1 MNRKFSTFLNFIAS
15 VSWTTNWIALLY
27 YQLFIAQVRMGM
39 HLVLVN
45 ILICHGENPF
55 SFLFLSKES
64 SIEWIEQ
71 TWTALCKTDLLIVF
85 IQASLLFFLYLF
97 GSLLQETCFF
107 NLEWFEQH
115 FMQHVIIFILLKFS
129 LLSYDLNIVCMI
141 RMQKVHTTF
150 ETGWRILKNFQFH
163 LYRPS
168 MCLPGYCN
176 WRCYEKNEN

>member
-1 MNRKFSTFLNFIAS
+1 M
-15 VSWTTNWIALLY
+15 
-27 YQLFIAQVRMGM
+27 
-39 HLVLVN
+39 
-45 ILICHGENPF
+45 
-55 SFLFLSKES
+55 
-64 SIEWIEQ
+64 
-71 TWTALCKTDLLIVF
+71 LIVF

-163 LYRPS
+163 LIGLLCVYQAIVIGDVMKKMKIKIVKNMILHASSDFWLHLEKFLFKLENVISGINNDHLWSWKSGVFLQSTVSKNLRTLPLNKVKS
-168 MCLPGYCN
+168 MKC
-176 WRCYEKNEN
+176 R